1 MEILPLYHTQLK
13 LAFMQYLDMQQPNR
27 LTILLALA
35 AFPVCL
41 IFITHARVSWN
52 NTTHQAYHADDA
64 ILPTERDSLLAKV
77 PLDLGSD
84 GHLGSSGKVFSGDK
98 IREFRG
104 SRQLISDSS
113 GALKK
118 TTLFSN
124 FDEKNHCNQWAVV
137 TTIFSP
143 QVAFHKIVGLSS
155 KWCLVIVGDEI
166 TPDEE
171 YVQFAQEHE
180 FVFYL
185 SASYQKT
192 HLGSNE
198 FMSKMPYKSFARKNI
213 GYLFAIQHGAKV
225 LFDFDDD
232 NILTPIL
239 NNTNLAP
246 PFFWMDQVGGD
257 DVDEWS
263 EPSMLLQFLDKSD
276 LNTDQ
281 RLSFNPFKYMNPSV
295 EKSWP
300 RGFPLDDLQED
311 FETEAKKL
319 SVGDIPYKS
328 IGVIQALCDGNP
340 DTDAIFR
347 LTRYKA
353 TEFTFKRGAKSLPL
367 LVPFSKYWCFTPDSF
382 DA

>member
-1 MEILPLYHTQLK
+1 MRRIQRSH
-13 LAFMQYLDMQQPNR
+13 R
-27 LTILLALA
+27 LTILLALT

-41 IFITHARVSWN
+41 IFITHVRVSWN
-52 NTTHQAYHADDA
+52 NADHEAYHADV
-64 ILPTERDSLLAKV
+64 ILRTERDSLPAKV
-77 PLDLGSD
+77 SLDLGSD

-104 SRQLISDSS
+104 STQLISDSS
-113 GALKK
+113 GALRN
-118 TTLFSN
+118 TTLFPN
-124 FDEKNHCNQWAVV
+124 FDKNNTNCNQWAVV

-143 QVAFHKIVGLSS
+143 QVAFQKIVGLSS
-155 KWCLVIVGDEI
+155 KWCLVIVGDEV

-171 YVQFAQEHE
+171 YAQFAQDHE

-185 SASYQKT
+185 AASYQKK
-192 HLGSNE
+192 HLGNNE
-198 FMSKMPYKSFARKNI
+198 FMSKMPFKSFARKNI

-232 NILTPIL
+232 NILTPVL
-239 NNTNLAP
+239 HNTDLAP

-263 EPSMLLQFLDKSD
+263 EPSMLIQFLDKS
-276 LNTDQ
+276 NMSTHQ
-281 RLSFNPFKYMNPSV
+281 KLSFNPFKYMNPSV

-311 FETEAKKL
+311 FKTEAKKVL
-319 SVGDIPYKS
+319 VGDIPYKA

-347 LTRYKA
+347 LTRDKA
-353 TEFTFKRGAKSLPL
+353 TEFTFQREAKSLPL
-367 LVPFSKYWCFTPDSF
+367 LVPFSKYCRFI
-382 DA
+382 